1 MLKDAYPGC
10 EQEDAHSVV
19 LNLDNSKSGFF
30 GVFDGHGGKEVAKFS
45 ALYLVLPFL
54 SPFEIAKGLDIL

>member
-1 MLKDAYPGC
+1 M
-10 EQEDAHSVV
+10 V

-54 SPFEIAKGLDIL
+54 SPFKTAKGLDLL

>member
-1 MLKDAYPGC
+1 M
-10 EQEDAHSVV
+10 V

-54 SPFEIAKGLDIL
+54 SPSKTAKGLDLL

>member
-1 MLKDAYPGC
+1 M
-10 EQEDAHSVV
+10 V

-54 SPFEIAKGLDIL
+54 LPYDTTGNLTLSERHIQL

>member
-1 MLKDAYPGC
+1 M
-10 EQEDAHSVV
+10 V

-45 ALYLVLPFL
+45 SLYLVLPCLFPL
-54 SPFEIAKGLDIL
+54 ETAEGLYIL